1 MKLLFENFKYIS
13 NLTSLN
19 IRSII
24 LNIDN
29 KIGNKGLEVFC
40 ECLSDITKLNQLDI
54 SCII

>member
-40 ECLSDITKLNQLDI
+40 EYLSDITKLNQLDI

>member
-24 LNIDN
+24 LYIDN

-40 ECLSDITKLNQLDI
+40 EYLSDITKLNQLDI
-54 SCII
+54 SV